1 MTATTRVAV
10 VVARGARVLEAPG
23 GGVPTGALRAGEAT
37 ADAAARVLLETAVAD
52 DGGDGVAALLDAVDG
67 AREHVVRVA
76 LPEAAAAALPLAE
89 GAAWTGVAAALGG
102 APGGGAR
109 GGGARGRAA
118 AETAG
123 GALWCLAGA
132 ALGALLVAGLATAAL
147 RAAPAAPPLVEA
159 INMPPP

>member
-102 APGGGAR
+102 APGGGAP
-109 GGGARGRAA
+109 GGGARGRAPPRRR
-118 AETAG
+118 
-123 GALWCLAGA
+123 GAPSGA
-132 ALGALLVAGLATAAL
+132 SPAPPSARSSS
-147 RAAPAAPPLVEA
+147 RASRPPPCAPRPPRPLVEA